1 MTLLLSIQDFIK
13 KLFQVIET
21 LARVIFLTRFSVDV
35 PAAKSKTCLILGNGP
50 SLRADLKKYPSFLK
64 DKDLI
69 CVNHFP
75 STDLYEQLKPAVYVT
90 SAPDLWLDDID
101 DRFVSQS
108 KALFDTLAA
117 RTKWP
122 LEFYIPFE
130 AARHARWLNQV
141 KGNQHIAI
149 KYYNNVPVEG
159 WRWFKFLCF
168 RRKLGMPR
176 PHNVMIPSLMIALWK
191 NYNSIYLLG
200 TDHSWLREISVTDTN
215 EVLINQKHFYDEHES
230 KSLPLDKRGKGKRNL
245 PELLYKFMTAFA
257 SYFEIRDYAT
267 SRGSTI
273 RNATRGSYIDAF
285 DRISLTE

>member
-108 KALFDTLAA
+108 KALFDTMAA

-141 KGNQHIAI
+141 KGNQHITI

-215 EVLINQKHFYDEHES
+215 DVLINQKHFYDEHES

-267 SRGSTI
+267 SRGCTI